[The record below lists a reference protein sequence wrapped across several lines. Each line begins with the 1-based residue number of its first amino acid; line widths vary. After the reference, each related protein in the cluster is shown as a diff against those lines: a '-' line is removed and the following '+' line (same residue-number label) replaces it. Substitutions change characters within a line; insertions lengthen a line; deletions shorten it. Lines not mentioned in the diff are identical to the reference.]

1 MKVKVE
7 IFGAIVMVAMIQ
19 PVWAIDEK
27 AINFRSW
34 VWLRLPRPPIVIDSI
49 ADSRINVM
57 LVLLWVVSR
66 IVSGA
71 IFCQVRMVRAVKVV
85 VPCETS
91 GSQEWNGAAAIFIIR
106 ASVIMVIAIGSVVR
120 WVSQFEVFSAFVVA
134 ANSIAVEAMV
144 WVR

>member
-27 AINFRSW
+27 AISFRSW

-71 IFCQVRMVRAVKVV
+71 IFCQVRMVRVVKVV

-106 ASVIMVIAIGSVVR
+106 ASVMIVVAIGSVVR